1 MEPCEFGWAYF
12 QSAYL
17 AYCVKIIVPLKKEK
31 KKKNFKKLHIN
42 KIIQTN

>member
-31 KKKNFKKLHIN
+31 KKKKL
-42 KIIQTN
+42 